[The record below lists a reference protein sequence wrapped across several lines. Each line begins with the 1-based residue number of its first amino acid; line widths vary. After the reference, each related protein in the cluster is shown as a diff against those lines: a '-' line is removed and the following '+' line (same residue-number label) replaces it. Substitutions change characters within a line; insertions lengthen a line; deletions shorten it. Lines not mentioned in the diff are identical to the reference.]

1 MSVIARSNRIARRW
15 PLWLMAVLFIS
26 TAGLVWFCWPQI
38 LLQSVLWQKDLHQQ
52 MTWLLQQVAAQPHQ
66 AGLSL
71 VIFSLLYGVLHAL
84 GPGHGKVVITTFLA
98 THPGRVKTS
107 IRLTLL
113 ASLLQGSVAIALVTV
128 MLVLLKTS
136 SRQLH
141 LSSFWLE
148 RGSYLLV
155 MGLGIVMGYR
165 ALRALW
171 RALRPR
177 AAPPFQSFQP
187 LTPHSPHHQHSDQ
200 CGCGHA
206 HLPTPQQLSG
216 NVSVKTQLL
225 VVLSMGLRP
234 CSGAI
239 MMLLFAKVI
248 GVYLWGVLSAAV
260 MALGTALTI
269 SAIGLLV
276 QQARTVAQRLAQPS
290 EEAGTSRLLMPLL
303 TLIGS
308 LILIVAGVAL
318 WQAARMTPAG
328 GIRPF

>member
-1 MSVIARSNRIARRW
+1 
-15 PLWLMAVLFIS
+15 
-26 TAGLVWFCWPQI
+26 
-38 LLQSVLWQKDLHQQ
+38 LWQKDLHRQ
-52 MTWLLQQVAAQPHQ
+52 MTQLLQQVAEQPHQ
-66 AGLSL
+66 AGISL
-71 VIFSLLYGVLHAL
+71 VIFSLIYGVLHAL
-84 GPGHGKVVITTFLA
+84 GPGHGKVVIATFLA
-98 THPGRVKTS
+98 THPSRVRTS

-113 ASLLQGSVAIALVTV
+113 ASLLQGSVAIVLVTV

-148 RGSYLLV
+148 KGSYLLV
-155 MGLGIVMGYR
+155 IGLGVMIGYR

-171 RALRPR
+171 LALRPR
-177 AAPPFQSFQP
+177 PAPVFRAFQP
-187 LTPHSPHHQHSDQ
+187 QHQHDEH

-206 HLPTPQQLSG
+206 HLPTPQQMNG
-216 NVSVKTQLL
+216 NVSWKTQML
-225 VVLSMGLRP
+225 VVVSMGLRP

-248 GVYLWGVLSAAV
+248 GVYGWGILSAAV

-276 QQARTVAQRLAQPS
+276 QQARSVAQRLAQPG
-290 EEAGTSRLLMPLL
+290 AGAGIMRLLIPILAL
-303 TLIGS
+303 TGS
-308 LILIVAGVAL
+308 LILIVVGIAL
-318 WQAARMTPAG
+318 WQSARLTLGG

>member
-1 MSVIARSNRIARRW
+1 MSTPGRGSRLW
-15 PLWLMAVLFIS
+15 PLWLMAALLLS
-26 TAGLVWFCWPQI
+26 GGLLVWIYWSQI
-38 LLQSVLWQKDLHQQ
+38 LLQSVLWQKDLHRQ
-52 MTWLLQQVAAQPHQ
+52 MTQLLQQVAEQPHQ

-84 GPGHGKVVITTFLA
+84 GPGHGKVVIATFLA
-98 THPGRVKTS
+98 THPARVKTS

-113 ASLLQGSVAIALVTV
+113 ASLLQGSVAIGLVTV
-128 MLVLLKTS
+128 MLVILQTS

-148 RGSYLLV
+148 KGSYLLV
-155 MGLGIVMGYR
+155 IGLGVLMGYR

-177 AAPPFQSFQP
+177 PAPLFRAFQ
-187 LTPHSPHHQHSDQ
+187 PHHQHDAQ

-206 HLPTPQQLSG
+206 HLPTPQQMQ
-216 NVSVKTQLL
+216 VSVSLKTQLL
-225 VVLSMGLRP
+225 VVVSMGLRP

-248 GVYLWGVLSAAV
+248 GVYGWGVLSAAV

-269 SAIGLLV
+269 SAIGVLV
-276 QQARTVAQRLAQPS
+276 QQARSVAQRLAQPR
-290 EEAGTSRLLMPLL
+290 ETAGRARLLIPLL
-303 TLIGS
+303 TLTGS
-308 LILIVAGVAL
+308 LILIVAGLAL
-318 WQAARMTPAG
+318 WQSAQLTLGG

>member
-1 MSVIARSNRIARRW
+1 MSTPGRGSRLW
-15 PLWLMAVLFIS
+15 PLWLMAALLLS
-26 TAGLVWFCWPQI
+26 GGLLVWIYWSQI
-38 LLQSVLWQKDLHQQ
+38 LLQSVLWQKDLHRQ
-52 MTWLLQQVAAQPHQ
+52 MTQLLQQVAEQPHQ

-84 GPGHGKVVITTFLA
+84 GPGHGKVVIATFLA
-98 THPGRVKTS
+98 THPARVKTS

-113 ASLLQGSVAIALVTV
+113 ASLLQGSVAIGLVTV
-128 MLVLLKTS
+128 MLVILQTS

-148 RGSYLLV
+148 KGSYLLV
-155 MGLGIVMGYR
+155 IGLGVLMGYR

-177 AAPPFQSFQP
+177 PAPLFRAFQ
-187 LTPHSPHHQHSDQ
+187 PHHQHDAQ

-206 HLPTPQQLSG
+206 HLPTPQQMQGS
-216 NVSVKTQLL
+216 VSLKTQLL
-225 VVLSMGLRP
+225 VVVSMGLRP

-248 GVYLWGVLSAAV
+248 GVYGWGVLSAAV

-269 SAIGLLV
+269 SAIGVLV
-276 QQARTVAQRLAQPS
+276 QQARSVAQRLAQPR
-290 EEAGTSRLLMPLL
+290 ETAGRARLLIPLL
-303 TLIGS
+303 TLTGS
-308 LILIVAGVAL
+308 LILIVAGLAL
-318 WQAARMTPAG
+318 WQSAQLTLGG

>member
-1 MSVIARSNRIARRW
+1 MSIISTPSRATRLW
-15 PLWLMAVLFIS
+15 PLWLI
-26 TAGLVWFCWPQI
+26 AGLFSGGALLVWLYWSQI
-38 LLQSVLWQKDLHQQ
+38 LLQSVLWQKDLHRQ
-52 MTWLLQQVAAQPHQ
+52 MTQLLQQVAEQPHQ
-66 AGLSL
+66 AGISL
-71 VIFSLLYGVLHAL
+71 VIFSLIYGVLHAL
-84 GPGHGKVVITTFLA
+84 GPGHGKVVIATFLA
-98 THPGRVKTS
+98 THPSRVRTS

-113 ASLLQGSVAIALVTV
+113 ASLLQGSVAIVLVTV

-148 RGSYLLV
+148 KGSYLLV
-155 MGLGIVMGYR
+155 IGLGVMIGYR

-171 RALRPR
+171 LAVRPR
-177 AAPPFQSFQP
+177 PAPVFRAFQP
-187 LTPHSPHHQHSDQ
+187 PHQHDEH

-206 HLPTPQQLSG
+206 HLPTPQQMNG
-216 NVSVKTQLL
+216 NVSWKTQML
-225 VVLSMGLRP
+225 VVVSMGLRP

-248 GVYLWGVLSAAV
+248 GVYGWGILSAAV

-276 QQARTVAQRLAQPS
+276 QQARSVAQRLAQPG
-290 EEAGTSRLLMPLL
+290 AGAGIMRLLIPILAL
-303 TLIGS
+303 TGS
-308 LILIVAGVAL
+308 LILIVVGIAL
-318 WQAARMTPAG
+318 WQSARLTLGG

>member
-1 MSVIARSNRIARRW
+1 MSIISTPSRATRLW
-15 PLWLMAVLFIS
+15 PLWMI
-26 TAGLVWFCWPQI
+26 AGLFSGGALLVWLYWSQI
-38 LLQSVLWQKDLHQQ
+38 LLQSVLWQKDLHRQ
-52 MTWLLQQVAAQPHQ
+52 MTQLLQQVAEQPHQ
-66 AGLSL
+66 AGISL
-71 VIFSLLYGVLHAL
+71 VIFSLIYGVLHAL
-84 GPGHGKVVITTFLA
+84 GPGHGKVVIATFLA
-98 THPGRVKTS
+98 THPSRVRTS

-113 ASLLQGSVAIALVTV
+113 ASLLQGSVAIVLVTV

-148 RGSYLLV
+148 KGSYLLV
-155 MGLGIVMGYR
+155 IGLGVMIGYR

-171 RALRPR
+171 LALRPR
-177 AAPPFQSFQP
+177 PAPVLRAFQP
-187 LTPHSPHHQHSDQ
+187 QHQHDEH

-206 HLPTPQQLSG
+206 HLPTPQQMNG
-216 NVSVKTQLL
+216 NVSWKTQML
-225 VVLSMGLRP
+225 VVVSMGLRP

-248 GVYLWGVLSAAV
+248 GVYGWGILSAAV

-276 QQARTVAQRLAQPS
+276 QQARSVAQRLAQPG
-290 EEAGTSRLLMPLL
+290 AGIMRLLIPILAL
-303 TLIGS
+303 TGS
-308 LILIVAGVAL
+308 LILIVVGIAL
-318 WQAARMTPAG
+318 WQSARLTLGG

>member
-1 MSVIARSNRIARRW
+1 MSVISTPLRATRLW
-15 PLWLMAVLFIS
+15 PFWLMAGLFLGG
-26 TAGLVWFCWPQI
+26 ALLVWLYWSQI
-38 LLQSVLWQKDLHQQ
+38 LLQSVLWQKDLHRQ
-52 MTWLLQQVAAQPHQ
+52 MTQLLQQVAEQPHK

-84 GPGHGKVVITTFLA
+84 GPGHGKVVIATFLA
-98 THPGRVKTS
+98 THPSRVRTS

-113 ASLLQGSVAIALVTV
+113 ASLLQGSVAIVLVTV

-148 RGSYLLV
+148 KGSYLLV
-155 MGLGIVMGYR
+155 IGLGVMIGYR

-171 RALRPR
+171 RALHPRQTLAFRAFRP
-177 AAPPFQSFQP
+177 Q
-187 LTPHSPHHQHSDQ
+187 HQHDEQ

-206 HLPTPQQLSG
+206 HLPTPQQMSG
-216 NVSVKTQLL
+216 NVSGRTQLL
-225 VVLSMGLRP
+225 VVVSMGLRP

-239 MMLLFAKVI
+239 MMLLFSKVI
-248 GVYLWGVLSAAV
+248 GVYGWGILSAAV
-260 MALGTALTI
+260 MAAGTALTI

-276 QQARTVAQRLAQPS
+276 QQARSVAQRLAQPG
-290 EEAGTSRLLMPLL
+290 AAPGITRLLMPVLAL
-303 TLIGS
+303 TGS
-308 LILIVAGVAL
+308 LILIVAGIAL
-318 WQAARMTPAG
+318 WQSAQLTLGG

>member
-1 MSVIARSNRIARRW
+1 MSVIFTAARRSRLW
-15 PLWLMAVLFIS
+15 PLWLLAALLLS
-26 TAGLVWFCWPQI
+26 GALLVWLYWSQI
-38 LLQSVLWQKDLHQQ
+38 LLQSVLWQKDLHRQ
-52 MTWLLQQVAAQPHQ
+52 MTQLLQQVAEQPHQ
-66 AGLSL
+66 AGISL

-98 THPGRVKTS
+98 THPARVKTS

-113 ASLLQGSVAIALVTV
+113 ASLLQGSVAIVLVTV
-128 MLVLLKTS
+128 MLVLLKSS

-148 RGSYLLV
+148 KGSYLLV
-155 MGLGIVMGYR
+155 IGLGVLIGYR
-165 ALRALW
+165 ALRSLW
-171 RALRPR
+171 LILRPR
-177 AAPPFQSFQP
+177 PAVQYRALHPQ
-187 LTPHSPHHQHSDQ
+187 HQHHAH

-206 HLPTPQQLSG
+206 HLPTPQQING

-234 CSGAI
+234 CSGAV

-248 GVYLWGVLSAAV
+248 GVYGWGVLSAAV

-276 QQARTVAQRLAQPS
+276 HRARTVAQQLARPQ
-290 EEAGTSRLLMPLL
+290 AITGFTSLIIPLL
-303 TLIGS
+303 ALTGS
-308 LILIVAGVAL
+308 LILIVAGIAL
-318 WQAARMTPAG
+318 WQSAQLNPGG

>member
-1 MSVIARSNRIARRW
+1 MSVISTPSRAIRLW
-15 PLWLMAVLFIS
+15 PLWLI
-26 TAGLVWFCWPQI
+26 AGLFSGGALLIWLYWSQI
-38 LLQSVLWQKDLHQQ
+38 LLQSVLWQKDLHRQ
-52 MTWLLQQVAAQPHQ
+52 MTQLLQQVAEQPHQ
-66 AGLSL
+66 AGMSL

-84 GPGHGKVVITTFLA
+84 GPGHGKVVIATFLA
-98 THPGRVKTS
+98 THPSRVRTS

-113 ASLLQGSVAIALVTV
+113 ASLLQGSVAILLVTV

-148 RGSYLLV
+148 KGSYLLV
-155 MGLGIVMGYR
+155 IGLGVMIGYR

-171 RALRPR
+171 LAVRPR
-177 AAPPFQSFQP
+177 PAPVFRAFQP
-187 LTPHSPHHQHSDQ
+187 PHQHDEH

-206 HLPTPQQLSG
+206 HLPTPQQMNG
-216 NVSVKTQLL
+216 NVSWKTQML
-225 VVLSMGLRP
+225 VVVSMGLRP

-248 GVYLWGVLSAAV
+248 GVYGWGILSAAV

-276 QQARTVAQRLAQPS
+276 QQARSVAQRLAQPG
-290 EEAGTSRLLMPLL
+290 AGAGITRLLIPILAL
-303 TLIGS
+303 TGS
-308 LILIVAGVAL
+308 LILIVVGIAL
-318 WQAARMTPAG
+318 WQSARLTLGG

>member
-1 MSVIARSNRIARRW
+1 MI
-15 PLWLMAVLFIS
+15 
-26 TAGLVWFCWPQI
+26 AGLFSGGALLVWLYWSQI
-38 LLQSVLWQKDLHQQ
+38 LLQSVLWQKDLHRQ
-52 MTWLLQQVAAQPHQ
+52 MTQLLQQVAEQPHQ
-66 AGLSL
+66 AGISL
-71 VIFSLLYGVLHAL
+71 VIFSLIYGVLHAL
-84 GPGHGKVVITTFLA
+84 GPGHGKVVIATFLA
-98 THPGRVKTS
+98 THPSRVRTS

-113 ASLLQGSVAIALVTV
+113 ASLLQGSVAIVLVTV

-148 RGSYLLV
+148 KGSYLLV
-155 MGLGIVMGYR
+155 IGLGVMIGYR

-171 RALRPR
+171 LALRPR
-177 AAPPFQSFQP
+177 PAPVFRAFQP
-187 LTPHSPHHQHSDQ
+187 QHQHDEH

-206 HLPTPQQLSG
+206 HLPTPQQMNG
-216 NVSVKTQLL
+216 NVSWKTQML
-225 VVLSMGLRP
+225 VVVSMGLRP

-248 GVYLWGVLSAAV
+248 GVYGWGILSAAV

-276 QQARTVAQRLAQPS
+276 QQARSVAQRLAQPG
-290 EEAGTSRLLMPLL
+290 AGAGITRLLIPILAL
-303 TLIGS
+303 TGS
-308 LILIVAGVAL
+308 LILIVGGIAL
-318 WQAARMTPAG
+318 WQSARLTLGG